1 MYIKGYVRKNST
13 DKATIEKYGNANF
26 TIAPTI
32 DASSYSTFYIYQV
45 YGKNKQRLTNL
56 DQVKEGDFVVVC
68 GKLTN
73 YNGTYETVGRGAS
86 SISSS
91 HNPNW

>member
-1 MYIKGYVRKNST
+1 M
-13 DKATIEKYGNANF
+13 NF

-32 DASSYSTFYIYQV
+32 DNTSYSTFLVYQV
-45 YGKNKQRLTNL
+45 YRRKGQKFTDL
-56 DQVKEGDFVVVC
+56 DQVKEGDFVVVR

-86 SISSS
+86 YIYYS
-91 HNPNW
+91 NNQNW